1 MRTSISAVISVTAA
15 LLLAAVIAK
24 AAPVQDNQQ
33 VICDTASADANAA
46 QPLTKEEREMEEI
59 TTDTTTLPSLRSVLD
74 KASALTEDQK
84 DSLRKAEK
92 FYREA
97 VICYRLG
104 DTSKAKK
111 FYNSFTAMLNAANMG
126 ADLQYYLTDDYDRL
140 FLKVN
145 RLVEASSSKRYTI
158 PMNADNEVV
167 KKYLKIYTE
176 GEARERINRAMER
189 SGRYRE
195 MVLSVLKEYG
205 LPEELFYLPIV
216 ESLYSNNDLSS
227 AGALGIWQFMPKRAR
242 ALNLKT
248 NYWIDERKDPEKAT
262 RAAAEYLRD
271 LFLMFDDWHLALA
284 AYNRGEYGLGRD
296 LRFSQ
301 ATNIVQMADRKAV
314 PRETEKYVP
323 QFIAATIIAENYKDY
338 GFNPKFEQP
347 EQYDE
352 VITTSVVDLKIV
364 SECVNTD
371 VETIRELNPAIMA
384 WCTPQNYPDFK
395 LKLPKGTRDMY
406 LENIAK
412 IKDVNP
418 TRGFIKYKVAK
429 NDSLSKIAYK
439 FKTSIESIREDNKL
453 KRSCV
458 LRIGQVLIVRPG
470 KKYFSGKKV

>member
-1 MRTSISAVISVTAA
+1 
-15 LLLAAVIAK
+15 
-24 AAPVQDNQQ
+24 
-33 VICDTASADANAA
+33 
-46 QPLTKEEREMEEI
+46 
-59 TTDTTTLPSLRSVLD
+59 
-74 KASALTEDQK
+74 
-84 DSLRKAEK
+84 
-92 FYREA
+92 
-97 VICYRLG
+97 
-104 DTSKAKK
+104 
-111 FYNSFTAMLNAANMG
+111 
-126 ADLQYYLTDDYDRL
+126 
-140 FLKVN
+140 
-145 RLVEASSSKRYTI
+145 
-158 PMNADNEVV
+158 
-167 KKYLKIYTE
+167 
-176 GEARERINRAMER
+176 
-189 SGRYRE
+189 
-195 MVLSVLKEYG
+195 MVLAKLREYG
-205 LPEELFYLPIV
+205 LPEELVYLPIV

-242 ALNLKT
+242 ALNLKI

-323 QFIAATIIAENYKDY
+323 QFIAATIIAENYRDY

-352 VITTSVVDLKIV
+352 VITTNVVDLKIAA
-364 SECVNTD
+364 ECVNAS

-412 IKDVNP
+412 VKDLNP

-439 FKTSIESIREDNKL
+439 FKTSVDSIREDNKL

-470 KKYFSGKKV
+470 KKYFAGKNL